1 MSRLA
6 SAGPAATRGQCN
18 QPFVIAPA
26 GTSRCRRMNATTGLI
41 VSRACDSDGG
51 VESGRRSVRSTG
63 DDSIAQNLF
72 KRLPGVPLE
81 QAYVSDVITIEWFG
95 NRCHPDSTQS
105 LYRRV
110 TNRCDLNSSGTV
122 ESDVTDTQLYILVVV
137 RLGPVRRESPPSTR
151 SNRARPASL
160 SSLHPEQ
167 SSDAARHVVPVQQ
180 CADSRH
186 PSPSSGRTAV
196 GS

>member
-1 MSRLA
+1 ML
-6 SAGPAATRGQCN
+6 C
-18 QPFVIAPA
+18 
-26 GTSRCRRMNATTGLI
+26 
-41 VSRACDSDGG
+41 
-51 VESGRRSVRSTG
+51 
-63 DDSIAQNLF
+63 LF
-72 KRLPGVPLE
+72 ERLPGVPLE

-105 LYRRV
+105 LYRIV

-122 ESDVTDTQLYILVVV
+122 KCDVTDTQPELYILVVV

-167 SSDAARHVVPVQQ
+167 SSDAARQVVPVQR
-180 CADSRH
+180 CADSGH
-186 PSPSSGRTAV
+186 PSLSSGSTAI

>member
-1 MSRLA
+1 M
-6 SAGPAATRGQCN
+6 PAMV
-18 QPFVIAPA
+18 F
-26 GTSRCRRMNATTGLI
+26 
-41 VSRACDSDGG
+41 D
-51 VESGRRSVRSTG
+51 
-63 DDSIAQNLF
+63 
-72 KRLPGVPLE
+72 RLPGVPLE

-137 RLGPVRRESPPSTR
+137 RLGPVRRESLPSTR

-167 SSDAARHVVPVQQ
+167 SSDAARQVVPVQR
-180 CADSRH
+180 CADSGH
-186 PSPSSGRTAV
+186 PSPSWPHRGQHGFMTPCRRQAPSKSIECIRIVPDHAA
-196 GS
+196 

>member
-1 MSRLA
+1 MHTADVVSTCVLLTSHNLDDVSACLA
-6 SAGPAATRGQCN
+6 SKFPCKAISLSSPEHEPC
-18 QPFVIAPA
+18 
-26 GTSRCRRMNATTGLI
+26 SE
-41 VSRACDSDGG
+41 

-72 KRLPGVPLE
+72 ERLPGVPLE

-122 ESDVTDTQLYILVVV
+122 KCDVTDTQLYILVVV